1 MDLPPMNAWRAF
13 LLMLEKIINHVNVFS
28 YIKMV
33 IDTVLPTQASA
44 CRVYYNLLCSE
55 SFRRAIDPSSS
66 PPAPFLTVSHTIT
79 IIIFMETVKEDNL
92 QEFLLTLPSEKNWDG
107 TPLLLFNE
115 TWYPANSIRG
125 AVSFQQNFRAQDSD
139 IILASMPK
147 SGTTWLKALTFS
159 VVSRDRYSPKESPL
173 ITAPPHELVPFL
185 EVDLYLKSQNPDLD
199 FPPPRILSC
208 HTHYTSLPQSI
219 RDSNCKIVYVC
230 RNPLDQAVSDFVF
243 VRNRVSGIANPSS
256 SSSSSSLIDEG
267 FENICRGVQSYGP
280 FWNNVLSYWKASL
293 ERPDKVLFLKYE
305 DLKEDIILNLKRLAE
320 FLGFPFTEEEE
331 KEGVIE
337 EISRL
342 CSFDNLKDLEVN
354 KNGVRPSGMRNS
366 AFFRKGET
374 GDWGNHLSPSMA
386 ERFWKI
392 VEEKLDGSGLTFK
405 ISQ

>member
-1 MDLPPMNAWRAF
+1 MS
-13 LLMLEKIINHVNVFS
+13 KS
-28 YIKMV
+28 K
-33 IDTVLPTQASA
+33 
-44 CRVYYNLLCSE
+44 
-55 SFRRAIDPSSS
+55 RAIDPSSS
-66 PPAPFLTVSHTIT
+66 PLAPFLTVSHTIT
-79 IIIFMETVKEDNL
+79 VIIFMETVKEDNL

-185 EVDLYLKSQNPDLD
+185 EVDLYLKSQNPNLD

-243 VRNRVSGIANPSS
+243 VRNRVSDIANPL
-256 SSSSSSLIDEG
+256 SSSLIDEG

-342 CSFDNLKDLEVN
+342 CSFDSLKDLEVN

>member
-1 MDLPPMNAWRAF
+1 
-13 LLMLEKIINHVNVFS
+13 
-28 YIKMV
+28 
-33 IDTVLPTQASA
+33 
-44 CRVYYNLLCSE
+44 
-55 SFRRAIDPSSS
+55 
-66 PPAPFLTVSHTIT
+66 
-79 IIIFMETVKEDNL
+79 
-92 QEFLLTLPSEKNWDG
+92 
-107 TPLLLFNE
+107 
-115 TWYPANSIRG
+115 
-125 AVSFQQNFRAQDSD
+125 
-139 IILASMPK
+139 
-147 SGTTWLKALTFS
+147 
-159 VVSRDRYSPKESPL
+159 
-173 ITAPPHELVPFL
+173 
-185 EVDLYLKSQNPDLD
+185 
-199 FPPPRILSC
+199 
-208 HTHYTSLPQSI
+208 
-219 RDSNCKIVYVC
+219 
-230 RNPLDQAVSDFVF
+230 LDQAVSDFVF
-243 VRNRVSGIANPSS
+243 VRNRVSGIANPS